1 MLITGANMQSSKQ
14 LLVLALGLLV
24 STIAVAGPAARV
36 TQASGVVTVQRSG
49 GVQVLGVNS
58 TVNSGET
65 LATGNNAYVRLKF
78 ADGGDLTLRPNT
90 QLQVTQFNYDERKPA
105 EDNAVFSLLKGGLR
119 AITGL
124 VGKRGNTDSYQM
136 RTSSATIGI
145 RGTNYGA
152 LVCDGDCSGY
162 RDNAGNVPPNGLH
175 VDVAEG
181 RIIVTNTNGVQEL
194 GAGQF
199 GVVLPGLG
207 PQLVPTGKGLTVGGG
222 AENNPSQNFGQTLG
236 AEQECFVE

>member
-1 MLITGANMQSSKQ
+1 MLSHKQ
-14 LLVLALGLLV
+14 LAAVTFGVLLSASAL
-24 STIAVAGPAARV
+24 AGPAARI

-78 ADGGDLTLRPNT
+78 ADGGDVTLRPNT
-90 QLQVTQFNYDERKPA
+90 QLQVTQFNYDERKPS
-105 EDNAVFSLLKGGLR
+105 EDSAVFSLLKGGLR

-152 LVCDGDCSGY
+152 LVCDGNCSDY
-162 RDNAGNVPPNGLH
+162 RDNSGNVPPNGLH
-175 VDVAEG
+175 VDVADG
-181 RIIVTNTNGVQEL
+181 RIIVTNLNGSQEV

-199 GVVLPGLG
+199 GVVFPGMG
-207 PQLVPTGKGLTVGGG
+207 PQLVPAGKGLTVGGG
-222 AENNPSQNFGQTLG
+222 ADNNPKSNFGLPG
-236 AEQECFVE
+236 ENEQECIVE